1 MIPQDNAQAITRLTK
16 KLKLFAVPMQK
27 IEFSRDTYKRLFPGD
42 KVKTPIENV
51 KLGEHQYEK
60 LKARGREEYLG
71 AVYQTLTDP
80 VVVIETEKGNDRVR
94 LYTKSFREFPGEK
107 IDAVISVVVDIGGLP
122 VSISTHRRD
131 VKNTLNKI
139 KKGGILYEKETAL
152 PVGTGAFN
160 SPSSEERQPT

>member
-1 MIPQDNAQAITRLTK
+1 MRLMEK
-16 KLKLFAVPMQK
+16 MKLFAVPMQK
-27 IEFSRDTYKRLFPGD
+27 IEFSRDTYKRLFPGG

-71 AVYQTLTDP
+71 AVYQTLADP

-94 LYTKSFREFPGEK
+94 LYTKSFRGFPGEK
-107 IDAVISVVVDIGGLP
+107 TDAVISVVVDIGGLP

-131 VKNTLNKI
+131 VNNTLNKI

-152 PVGTGAFN
+152 PVGTVAFN
-160 SPSSEERQPT
+160 APSSEERQPT